1 MQGTHGDQL
10 DMLGLGVHA
19 LLESHSL
26 CVGLAAQSRGTHLH
40 TSISRALVHAT
51 ANSDVLSPGKL
62 FERAISC
69 IAQTAG
75 SAQSACFGHV
85 QALVSKRRSSHVA
98 GGRTF
103 KHVTCLDS
111 RVARSTTITILQNR
125 SGNSAPDTST
135 RTILLNDSGLFSPAA
150 MLISRFSRVSSS
162 DGGERANRLVRLSVI
177 CYTF

>member
-1 MQGTHGDQL
+1 MQGMHGDQL

-40 TSISRALVHAT
+40 TPISRALVNAKAT
-51 ANSDVLSPGKL
+51 IDEPSPGKL

-69 IAQTAG
+69 TKQTAG
-75 SAQSACFGHV
+75 SAHSACLWRVRAPF
-85 QALVSKRRSSHVA
+85 SKRPSSHVA

-125 SGNSAPDTST
+125 SGNSAGHEHPNHSAHRFGPFLT
-135 RTILLNDSGLFSPAA
+135 RCHADLK
-150 MLISRFSRVSSS
+150 V
-162 DGGERANRLVRLSVI
+162 
-177 CYTF
+177 